1 MAIVNVLECPIRDS
15 ATEGTMG
22 SSEVVEAFPLGQFL
36 VPIDIIDIVEQLIK
50 LLLIGPMG
58 AFLLAAELWR
68 ARLDVDVADAFV
80 FDMPVKLGLELLPV
94 IGPDAL
100 HTKREHFQQ

>member
-1 MAIVNVLECPIRDS
+1 
-15 ATEGTMG
+15 MG

-100 HTKREHFQQ
+100 HTKREHFQHMIAKGDRVGRVMAWIDL